1 MPDGRYEIENNPQ
14 YELDKIEAARD
25 GDLDAFNWLVLRYQN
40 RVYNLCYR
48 MLSDPDEAA
57 DATQEAFLSA
67 YKAMPRFKGDQFR
80 TWLLRIATNACLDML
95 RSRKRRP
102 TQPID
107 SWGNPEDGEEAGE
120 PLPIPDLD
128 PDVNPEAS
136 TMRAEMVATIQL
148 GLELLPDDQRIT
160 LVLVDVQGM
169 SYEQAAE
176 ITGANLGTVKSRMN
190 RARARM
196 RDYLRE
202 RGVVP
207 SGELSA
213 RAQRSVSEG

>member
-1 MPDGRYEIENNPQ
+1 MPDGRYEIDNPHD
-14 YELDKIEAARD
+14 ELNRIEAARQ

-95 RSRKRRP
+95 RTRKRRP

-107 SWGNPEDGEEAGE
+107 SWGSAEDGEESGE
-120 PLPIPDLD
+120 PLPIPDLN

-136 TMRAEMVATIQL
+136 TLRAETVATIQV
-148 GLELLPDDQRIT
+148 GLDMLPDDQRMT
-160 LVLVDVQGM
+160 LVLVDVQGL
-169 SYEQAAE
+169 SYEEAAE
-176 ITGANLGTVKSRMN
+176 IMGANLGTVKSRMN

-196 RDYLRE
+196 RDFLRE

>member
-1 MPDGRYEIENNPQ
+1 MPDGRYETEDNPL
-14 YELDKIEAARD
+14 YELHRIEEARR

-40 RVYNLCYR
+40 RVFSLCYR

-57 DATQEAFLSA
+57 DATQETFLSA

-107 SWGNPEDGEEAGE
+107 SWGSSEDGEEAGE

-136 TMRAEMVATIQL
+136 TLRAEMVASIQAWL
-148 GLELLPDDQRIT
+148 DLLPDDQRMT
-160 LVLVDVQGM
+160 LVLVDVQGL
-169 SYEQAAE
+169 SYEEAAAV
-176 ITGANLGTVKSRMN
+176 TGANLGTVKSRMN
-190 RARARM
+190 RGRARM
-196 RDYLRE
+196 RDFLRE

-207 SGELSA
+207 SGELSG
-213 RAQRSVSEG
+213 RAERSVNEA

>member
-1 MPDGRYEIENNPQ
+1 MPDGRYETDDNPLHELHRIE
-14 YELDKIEAARD
+14 DARR

-40 RVYNLCYR
+40 RVYSLCYR

-57 DATQEAFLSA
+57 DATQETFLSA

-107 SWGNPEDGEEAGE
+107 SWGNPEDGEESGE

-136 TMRAEMVATIQL
+136 TLRAETVAAIQA
-148 GLELLPDDQRIT
+148 GLDMLPDDQRMT
-160 LVLVDVQGM
+160 LVLVDVQGL
-169 SYEQAAE
+169 SYEEAAE
-176 ITGANLGTVKSRMN
+176 VTGANLGTVKSRMN
-190 RARARM
+190 RGRARM
-196 RDYLRE
+196 RDFLRE

-207 SGELSA
+207 SGELST
-213 RAQRSVSEG
+213 RAQRSVNEA

>member
-1 MPDGRYEIENNPQ
+1 MPDGRYETDDNPLHELNRIE
-14 YELDKIEAARD
+14 DARR
-25 GDLDAFNWLVLRYQN
+25 GNLDAFNWLVLRYQN
-40 RVYNLCYR
+40 RVYSLCYR

-57 DATQEAFLSA
+57 DATQETFLSA
-67 YKAMPRFKGDQFR
+67 YRAMPRFKGDKFR

-136 TMRAEMVATIQL
+136 TLRAETVAAIQA
-148 GLELLPDDQRIT
+148 GLDLLPDDQRMT
-160 LVLVDVQGM
+160 LVLVDVQGL
-169 SYEQAAE
+169 SYEEAAAV
-176 ITGANLGTVKSRMN
+176 TGANLGTVKSRMN
-190 RARARM
+190 RGRARM
-196 RDYLRE
+196 RDFLRE

-207 SGELSA
+207 SGELST
-213 RAQRSVSEG
+213 RAQRSINEA

>member
-1 MPDGRYEIENNPQ
+1 MPDGRYETEDNPL
-14 YELDKIEAARD
+14 YELHRIEEARR

-40 RVYNLCYR
+40 RVFSLCYR

-57 DATQEAFLSA
+57 DATQETFLSA

-107 SWGNPEDGEEAGE
+107 SWGSSEDGEEAGE

-136 TMRAEMVATIQL
+136 TLRAEMVASIQA
-148 GLELLPDDQRIT
+148 GLDLLPDDQRMT
-160 LVLVDVQGM
+160 LVLVDVQGL
-169 SYEQAAE
+169 SYEEAAAV
-176 ITGANLGTVKSRMN
+176 TGANLGTVKSRMN
-190 RARARM
+190 RGRARM
-196 RDYLRE
+196 RDFLRE

-207 SGELSA
+207 SGELSG
-213 RAQRSVSEG
+213 RAERSVNEA